1 MGDVN
6 FNELYIQH
14 EELKQLFADHQT
26 RTAERIAGLTST
38 IADLRKALE
47 ASQADRREAFTLA
60 ALTGLTAYQGNGLGH
75 HGENAVRLADEAIA
89 ALDSEKSAST
99 Y

>member
-6 FNELYIQH
+6 VNDLYIQH
-14 EELKQLFADHQT
+14 EELKQVFADHQT
-26 RTAERIAGLTST
+26 RTAERIAGLTSH
-38 IADLRKALE
+38 IADLKKALE

-75 HGENAVRLADEAIA
+75 HGENAVKLADEAIA
-89 ALDSEKSAST
+89 ALEAKPTST